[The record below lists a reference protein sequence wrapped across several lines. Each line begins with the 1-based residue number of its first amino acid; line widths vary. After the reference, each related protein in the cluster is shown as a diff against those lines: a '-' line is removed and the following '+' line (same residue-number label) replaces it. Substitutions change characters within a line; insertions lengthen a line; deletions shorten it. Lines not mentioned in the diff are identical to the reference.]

1 MRVADL
7 FSGCGGLSLGLE
19 NAGFE
24 VAVAV
29 EHWAAARKAYALNF
43 DHPII
48 DLDIAG
54 VNNVVDHLR
63 PFDIDMIA
71 GGPPCQDF
79 SAAGGRSEG
88 VRAELTVSFAQV
100 IANLR
105 PTWFLLENVPQAAK
119 SAAWGKARR
128 VLSRAGYGMS
138 ECTLEASFYD
148 VPQNRKRLFVIGRL
162 SEDDHFLDERLAE
175 RPRDARMTIREH
187 IGDTLGVDFY
197 YRHPRN
203 WGRKAV
209 FSIDEPSPTIRSTN
223 RRVPPGYTAHET
235 DAGDYRLARPL
246 TPAERALIQTFPSTF
261 VFAGTT
267 TEQDMMVA
275 NAVPVNLAKWIG
287 EVIMSYENQRHPE
300 APDLRF
306 RTWLVEH
313 RGLTD
318 RSAGN
323 IVSRVKRVSKILRA
337 NFPPAEVD
345 ATLAALKKRS
355 TYRILSTS
363 VRSQLKRAVVLHA
376 EFKAYQLDLGLLKKP
391 VERLEDQGAAPA
403 ENMQGSTPEGIA
415 SIGHQKG
422 RSAAQFNELEPA

>member
-19 NAGFE
+19 KAGFD

-29 EHWAAARKAYALNF
+29 EHWSAARTTYALNF
-43 DHPII
+43 DHPVI
-48 DLDIAG
+48 DLDIGG
-54 VNNVVDHLR
+54 VNNVVEHLR

-88 VRAELTVSFAQV
+88 LRAELTVSFAQV
-100 IANLR
+100 IVSLR

-119 SAAWGKARR
+119 STAWAKARR
-128 VLSRAGYGMS
+128 LLSRAGYGMS

-162 SEDDHFLDERLAE
+162 AVDDHFLDGELKV
-175 RPRDARMTIREH
+175 RPREARMTIREH
-187 IGDTLGVDFY
+187 VGDALGVDFY

-223 RRVPPGYTAHET
+223 RRVPPGYTAHST
-235 DAGDYRLARPL
+235 DAGDYRVARAL
-246 TPAERALIQTFPSTF
+246 TVGERALIQTFPADF
-261 VFAGTT
+261 VLAGTT

-287 EVIMSYENQRHPE
+287 EVIMSFEGQRHPH
-300 APDLRF
+300 APDQRF

-313 RGLTD
+313 HGLTD

-323 IVSRVKRVSKILRA
+323 IVSRLKRVSRILRA
-337 NFPPAEVD
+337 NLPPADVET
-345 ATLAALKKRS
+345 TLGTLTKRS
-355 TYRILSTS
+355 AYRALSTS

-376 EFKAYQLDLGLLKKP
+376 QFKDFQSSLATTTNPATDHC
-391 VERLEDQGAAPA
+391 QGAAPA
-403 ENMQGSTPEGIA
+403 EKIHGSTPEGIA
-415 SIGHQKG
+415 KIGHQKG
-422 RSAAQFNELEPA
+422 RSAAQFKVLEPA